1 MAHIEKKKIFKKRTK
16 LQSNMCHIYLIWE
29 LWLPVY
35 LGGEEVPVLC
45 PNEWWNWPVMVKET
59 EQIRI
64 NQLSLFLK

>member
-1 MAHIEKKKIFKKRTK
+1 
-16 LQSNMCHIYLIWE
+16 MCHIYLIWE

-45 PNEWWNWPVMVKET
+45 PNEWWNWPVMVRET